1 MIHLYKIFG
10 KIVDGQ
16 LQLAPDVVN
25 NIHGFK
31 YNESLCLESGYK
43 EVKYITTDKE
53 TIFTDKGTH
62 IQQEE
67 LL

>member
-16 LQLAPDVVN
+16 LELAPDVVD

-31 YNESLCLESGYK
+31 YNESLCIEHGFK
-43 EVKYITTDKE
+43 EVKYLQTSEATTFVEHGDIIKE
-53 TIFTDKGTH
+53 VTI
-62 IQQEE
+62 
-67 LL
+67 